1 MKASLQKW
9 REAFSDCRCRPLGL
23 PTHRAMASL
32 ATSTPRQFCVG
43 EGRCALPQWQSSLG
57 ACSVTDKP
65 LVGTGLCACL
75 FVDKR
80 LRSVG
85 RRGSLPLQRFVG
97 HLSVIE
103 VPVRQIEYGNRAVSK
118 FAYRPE
124 LDCFNTL
131 DTTRRG
137 RPLCLPGQRFA
148 FVRSGQAWKPAPT
161 KLCSSSVFCTQKK
174 PPDVN
179 HQRAFRN
186 LLTQENPT

>member
-137 RPLCLPGQRFA
+137 RPLCLPVCRYATPQR
-148 FVRSGQAWKPAPT
+148 GQAWKPAPT
-161 KLCSSSVFCTQKK
+161 EVCWSFIC
-174 PPDVN
+174 
-179 HQRAFRN
+179 QRGASPADRI
-186 LLTQENPT
+186 